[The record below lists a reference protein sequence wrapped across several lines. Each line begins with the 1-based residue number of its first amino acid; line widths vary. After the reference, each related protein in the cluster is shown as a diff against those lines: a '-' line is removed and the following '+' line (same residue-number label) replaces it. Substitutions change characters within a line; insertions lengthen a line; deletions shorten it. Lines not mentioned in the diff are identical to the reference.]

1 MPSFNKLYRVKIW
14 LFHPVLI
21 KIKTKEKDQLWRDN
35 EQCVCNGTAAWTF
48 HFTVCW
54 QCFALWVFCCQWSV
68 SYCLN
73 FFYGWHK
80 KYLTDYV
87 GVWSM
92 ALKAVLRV
100 TSSWVFMKPWWWR
113 WQLPLELIQ
122 YVSLFDMLCFTETF
136 LAYQNALDCFPS
148 FVQFTWP
155 AVILSKQGRRS
166 GGVLI
171 LVRRALENSI
181 EVIYHTPDY
190 TVVLKCDKS
199 VFSSDMHVIVW
210 GTYVCPPDSP
220 YYKLTHGAAISSI
233 SVTEQCLLYCAEKY
247 KQSHFLLCRDFNE
260 RTGNLNNSLQKC
272 EERRTHEFIQSVMWV
287 QS

>member
-1 MPSFNKLYRVKIW
+1 MSSVFAMGLLHG
-14 LFHPVLI
+14 LFISACADNVLRF
-21 KIKTKEKDQLWRDN
+21 EFSAVS
-35 EQCVCNGTAAWTF
+35 EVCL
-48 HFTVCW
+48 TVW
-54 QCFALWVFCCQWSV
+54 I
-68 SYCLN
+68 
-73 FFYGWHK
+73 FFYSWHK
-80 KYLTDYV
+80 KILTDYV
-87 GVWSM
+87 DVWST

-100 TSSWVFMKPWWWR
+100 TASWVFMKPWWWR

-136 LAYQNALDCFPS
+136 LAYQNALDCFSS
-148 FVQFTWP
+148 FVQFTWA
-155 AVILSKQGRRS
+155 AVKLSKQGRRS

-181 EVIYHTPDY
+181 EVIYHTPDN

-220 YYKLTHGAAISSI
+220 YYKLIHGAAISSI

-272 EERRTHEFIQSVMWV
+272 EERRTHEFIQLCGYR
-287 QS
+287 QSQDKIKVVELKVAKWFESKHLPI